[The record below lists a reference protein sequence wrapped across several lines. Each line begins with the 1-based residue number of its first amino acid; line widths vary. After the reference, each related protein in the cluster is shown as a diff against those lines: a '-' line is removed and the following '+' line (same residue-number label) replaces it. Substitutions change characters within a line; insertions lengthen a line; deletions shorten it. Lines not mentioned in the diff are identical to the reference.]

1 MMFSLFS
8 FFPPIQFGN
17 FGNSVEILFALING
31 DSIWLIFRA
40 FKEED
45 IFIYIYSRL
54 FVYLFI
60 FLFIYA
66 VLNLFTSLV
75 KTAYDNSSVRILN
88 NLRLLCTINYNGS
101 IYTHRYYFYTF
112 NTPSFPF

>member
-1 MMFSLFS
+1 MYYLSLS
-8 FFPPIQFGN
+8 LSLKFGN

-75 KTAYDNSSVRILN
+75 KTAYDNSSVRNDLN
-88 NLRLLCTINYNGS
+88 N
-101 IYTHRYYFYTF
+101 
-112 NTPSFPF
+112 

>member
-1 MMFSLFS
+1 MSLHSLPSLFNYYYYYDTL
-8 FFPPIQFGN
+8 PHPQFGN

-31 DSIWLIFRA
+31 DSIWLVFRA
-40 FKEED
+40 FD
-45 IFIYIYSRL
+45 SHNIAIYVYSRF

-75 KTAYDNSSVRILN
+75 KTSYDESSVSLQ
-88 NLRLLCTINYNGS
+88 
-101 IYTHRYYFYTF
+101 FYKIF
-112 NTPSFPF
+112 IVP